1 MKLGVS
7 KLRRD
12 LQGFF
17 GLLMRFFWGLYRAGL
32 HSGSGIT
39 FGGFRAL
46 GLEVQHLGFDMGA
59 QKEKGQKGTT
69 GEPSGV

>member
-12 LQGFF
+12 LQGFI

-39 FGGFRAL
+39 L
-46 GLEVQHLGFDMGA
+46 VQHLGFDMGA